1 MLKDVL
7 VFSDLD
13 GTLLDHHTYS
23 FAPALPML
31 KKLNSANIPVI
42 PNTSKTFAE
51 LTELRQQ
58 IGLHGPFIVENGA
71 AVYIP
76 IGYFSTQPKNTKSKD
91 GFWVKEFSKP
101 REHWLSLIE
110 TLKNR
115 FAGQFKHFSNMSN
128 KEVIAATGLSAKE
141 ARLAATREYGEPIL
155 WLGSDSAKAE
165 FVEAIEKLGVTP
177 LHGGRFLHIS
187 GECDKGKA
195 LVWLTQ
201 QFQIERKIEKSTE
214 QYTSIALGDGHND
227 VAMLEAADI
236 AVRILSP
243 TNPPPPLT
251 RQTQVYTSQ
260 AYGPKGWAECLEQI
274 IFNNTQFN

>member
-23 FAPALPML
+23 FAAALTML
-31 KKLNSANIPVI
+31 QKLHAANIPVI

-58 IGLHGPFIVENGA
+58 IGLDGPFIVENGA
-71 AVYIP
+71 AIYIP
-76 IGYFSTQPKNTKSKD
+76 IGYFSTQPKHTKSKN
-91 GFWVKEFSKP
+91 GYWVKEFSKP

-110 TLKNR
+110 EMKGSFTGE
-115 FAGQFKHFSNMSN
+115 FSHFFNMSN
-128 KEVIAATGLSAKE
+128 KEIIAATGLSAKE
-141 ARLAATREYGEPIL
+141 ARLANTREYGEPIL
-155 WLGSDSAKAE
+155 WLGSDSAKTD
-165 FVEAIEKLGVTP
+165 FVEAIKKRGVTP
-177 LHGGRFLHIS
+177 LHGGRFLHLS
-187 GECDKGKA
+187 GECDKGKV

-201 QFQIERKIEKSTE
+201 QFQVERAAK
-214 QYTSIALGDGHND
+214 QCTSIALGDGHND

-243 TNPPPPLT
+243 THPPPPLI

-260 AYGPKGWAECLEQI
+260 TYGPKGWTECLEQI
-274 IFNNTQFN
+274 IFNHSQFND

>member
-31 KKLNSANIPVI
+31 TKLHLANIPII

-58 IGLHGPFIVENGA
+58 IGLDGPFIVENGA

-76 IGYFSTQPKNTKSKD
+76 IGYFSEQPKDTKSKN
-91 GFWVKEFSKP
+91 GFWVKEFSKT
-101 REHWLSLIE
+101 REHWLALIE
-110 TLKNR
+110 KLNEH
-115 FAGQFKHFSNMSN
+115 FAGKFNHFSNMSN
-128 KEVIAATGLSAKE
+128 KEIVAATGLSQKE

-155 WLGSDSAKAE
+155 WLGSDSAKNK
-165 FVEAIEKLGVTP
+165 FVQAIQDLGVSP
-177 LHGGRFLHIS
+177 LEGGRFLHLS
-187 GECDKGKA
+187 GECDKGQA
-195 LVWLTQ
+195 LVWFTQ
-201 QFQIERKIEKSTE
+201 QFQVERGS
-214 QYTSIALGDGHND
+214 QQCTSIALGDGQND

-243 TNPPPPLT
+243 TNTPPTLT
-251 RQTQVYTSQ
+251 KQTNVITSK
-260 AYGPKGWAECLEQI
+260 AYGPNGWTECLEQI
-274 IFNNTQFN
+274 IFNNNQFN

>member
-1 MLKDVL
+1 MLNDVL
-7 VFSDLD
+7 VYSDLD

-31 KKLNSANIPVI
+31 QKLHAGNIPVI

-51 LTELRQQ
+51 LTELREQ
-58 IGLHGPFIVENGA
+58 IGLDGPFIVENGA

-76 IGYFSTQPKNTKSKD
+76 VHYFKTQPSDTKCRN

-101 REHWLSLIE
+101 RKHWLSLIE
-110 TLKNR
+110 KLKDR
-115 FAGQFKHFSNMSN
+115 FAGEFNYFSNMSN
-128 KEVIAATGLSAKE
+128 QEIIAATGLPAKE

-155 WLGSDSAKAE
+155 WLGSDNTKANFVQALEALGAK
-165 FVEAIEKLGVTP
+165 P
-177 LHGGRFLHIS
+177 LQGGRFLHLS
-187 GECDKGKA
+187 GQCDKGTA

-201 QFQIERKIEKSTE
+201 QYQIELGSQPYI
-214 QYTSIALGDGHND
+214 SIALGDGQND

-243 TNPPPPLT
+243 VNPPPSLT
-251 RQTQVYTSQ
+251 KEIEVYTSE
-260 AYGPKGWAECLEQI
+260 AYGPSGWTECLEQI
-274 IFNNTQFN
+274 IFNDTQFN

>member
-23 FAPALPML
+23 FAAALPML
-31 KKLNSANIPVI
+31 QKLHAANIPVI

-58 IGLHGPFIVENGA
+58 IGLDGPFIVENGA
-71 AVYIP
+71 AIYIP
-76 IGYFSTQPKNTKSKD
+76 IGYFAAQPKHTKSKN
-91 GFWVKEFSKP
+91 GYWVKEFSKP
-101 REHWLSLIE
+101 RKHWLSLIE
-110 TLKNR
+110 EFKGS
-115 FAGQFKHFSNMSN
+115 FAGEFKHFFNMSN
-128 KEVIAATGLSAKE
+128 KEIIAATGLSAKE
-141 ARLAATREYGEPIL
+141 ARLANTREYGEPIL
-155 WLGSDSAKAE
+155 WLGSDNAKTD
-165 FVEAIEKLGVTP
+165 FVAALEKRGVTP
-177 LHGGRFLHIS
+177 LHGGRFLHLS

-195 LVWLTQ
+195 LIWLTQ
-201 QFQIERKIEKSTE
+201 QFQVERATK
-214 QYTSIALGDGHND
+214 QCTSIALGDGHND

-243 TNPPPPLT
+243 THPPPTLNKL
-251 RQTQVYTSQ
+251 TQVYTSQ

-274 IFNNTQFN
+274 IFNNSQFND